1 MHSTLSS
8 QTNFEQ
14 TPPLPTLATLA
25 LSVEG
30 MKCAGCVKAVE
41 RRLLKQDGVMT
52 AAVNL
57 VTQVAAVDYNPLQ
70 VNGDQLAECLSA
82 IGFPSQRRDVQ
93 SSPINGSMDRQGE
106 GEAQQRLRSQVTQ
119 LILAIVL
126 LLFASLGHLEVWL
139 GWHIPI
145 LDTLTAHG
153 VLATLTLLFP
163 ARPIWVNGLQ
173 GLRHGIPNM
182 NTLVGLGAWT
192 AYFSSTIAFFYP
204 QLQWD
209 CFFDEPVMLLGFI
222 LLGRTLEEQARYRA
236 GSALRQ
242 LLNLRPSQARLI
254 VSTLDLATVSRSRE
268 QAESLLHC
276 PVMEVPSDR
285 LRVGEWVR
293 VLPGETFPVD
303 GRVLVGHST
312 IDESMLTGESLPVSK
327 RSILIP
333 REEAAVRT
341 SEEVAGKIT
350 EEVAEKITGEI
361 TEKIDSSLDNSENQ
375 VSAGTLNLSGVLVV
389 EALQVGEKTTLA
401 RIIQWVETA
410 QTRKAPIQHLV
421 DTVASYFTYGVMVL
435 ASLTFLF
442 WWGLGTHWW
451 PEVLQFQDGM
461 VGMEMPGMGLS
472 ALEILA
478 DSSHSSATSPLLLSL
493 KLTIA
498 VLVIACPCALGL
510 ATPTALLVGSGMGA
524 ERGLLIRGGDVL
536 EQIHDLHTIV
546 FDKTGTLTT
555 GKPVVT
561 EIEVLQSGLT
571 PAELLQQS
579 ASVEVG
585 TRHPLAI
592 AIQQA
597 ALDRSIA
604 LLPATDFH
612 TEPGCGV
619 SAQVNGRLIRLG
631 QADWLREQGISLPEA
646 QLLPLPPGKTIVFV
660 AQDQE
665 LLGWIGV
672 ADPLRQE
679 AAIVV
684 DTLQKRGIRVMML
697 TGDRLSTALDIAQR
711 LNLAPDQVIAQ
722 VRPQEKAQHI
732 QQLQAQGKVAMV
744 GDGMND
750 APALAQADVGIALD
764 SGTDVAMETAQIVL
778 LGNHHTGNDRLTQ
791 VVEAIDLGKATLAK
805 IRQNL
810 FWALAYNIIAIPI
823 AAGLLLPTTGF
834 ALSPGMAGGFMAFSS
849 VMVVTNSLLLR
860 REVKRG

>member
-1 MHSTLSS
+1 MYSTLSS
-8 QTNFEQ
+8 KTDFEE
-14 TPPLPTLATLA
+14 TIPAPSLATLA

-52 AAVNL
+52 ASVNL
-57 VTQVAAVDYNPLQ
+57 VTQVAAVEYDPLQ
-70 VNGDQLAECLSA
+70 VSGDQLAESLSA
-82 IGFPSQRRDVQ
+82 IGFPSQRREVQ
-93 SSPINGSMDRQGE
+93 SSPRDAQGE
-106 GEAQQRLRSQVTQ
+106 EKAQQRLRGQVIQ

-126 LLFASLGHLEVWL
+126 LVFASLGHLEAWF

-145 LDTLTAHG
+145 LDTLAVHG
-153 VLATLTLLFP
+153 ALATLTLLFP

-192 AYFSSTIAFFYP
+192 AYLASTIAFFCP

-242 LLNLRPSQARLI
+242 LLSLRPCQARLI
-254 VSTLDLATVSRSRE
+254 VSTLDRATMSRSMD
-268 QAESLLHC
+268 QAKVLLHC

-293 VLPGETFPVD
+293 VLPGEKFPVD

-312 IDESMLTGESLPVSK
+312 VDESMLTGESLPVLK
-327 RSILIP
+327 RSIPIT
-333 REEAAVRT
+333 REIA
-341 SEEVAGKIT
+341 
-350 EEVAEKITGEI
+350 GEI
-361 TEKIDSSLDNSENQ
+361 SGEVDLSLDHPENQ

-389 EALQVGEKTTLA
+389 EALQVGEKTTLS

-421 DTVASYFTYGVMVL
+421 DTVAGYFTYGVMIL
-435 ASLTFLF
+435 ACLTFWF

-451 PEVLQFQDGM
+451 PQVLQFQDGM
-461 VGMEMPGMGLS
+461 AGMDMGIS
-472 ALEILA
+472 A
-478 DSSHSSATSPLLLSL
+478 DSPTSPLLLSL

-571 PAELLQQS
+571 PEELLQQS

-585 TRHPLAI
+585 ARHPLAI

-597 ALDRSIA
+597 ALSRAIS

-631 QADWLREQGISLPEA
+631 QADWLRAQGIALPEEGS
-646 QLLPLPPGKTIVFV
+646 LRLPPGKTIVFV
-660 AQDQE
+660 TQDQE
-665 LLGWIGV
+665 LLGWMGV
-672 ADPLRQE
+672 ADPLREE

-684 DTLQKRGIRVMML
+684 DTLQKRGIRVVML
-697 TGDRLSTALDIAQR
+697 TGDRRSTALDIAQA
-711 LNLAPDQVIAQ
+711 LSLAPDQVIAQ

-732 QQLQAQGKVAMV
+732 QNLQAQGKVAMV

-778 LGNHHTGNDRLTQ
+778 LGQHHTGNDRLTQ
-791 VVEAIDLGKATLAK
+791 VLEAIDLGKATLAK

-823 AAGLLLPTTGF
+823 AAGILLPTTGF

-849 VMVVTNSLLLR
+849 VTVVTNSLLLR
-860 REVKRG
+860 REVKRA